1 MSPDIGLHTYT
12 MPTKPTSHNQRIGQ
26 WGESV
31 AADHLIAQGCEIMAS
46 NVRTP
51 YGEID
56 LIARRA
62 DVTLFVEVKTRTSTS
77 FGLPEVAVSARK
89 QEHMLASAEH
99 YAAEHEIDHWQIDV
113 ISVEGKPGMKPVIT
127 HFENAI

>member
-1 MSPDIGLHTYT
+1 MSNRNQKIGV
-12 MPTKPTSHNQRIGQ
+12 

-31 AADHLIAQGCEIMAS
+31 AAKFLEERGYSVLAR

-56 LIARRA
+56 IVAGKNGFT
-62 DVTLFVEVKTRTSTS
+62 VFVEVKTRTSS
-77 FGLPEVAVSARK
+77 SLGPPEISVTPRK
-89 QEHMLASAEH
+89 QEHMRASAEH
-99 YAAEHEIDHWQIDV
+99 YAQEHEIDYWQIDV
-113 ISVEGKPGMKPVIT
+113 IAVEGKPGERPEFT